1 MRGWKFSDLGKL
13 AKNSFL
19 AVLKGEFLLR
29 LNIGRYFVHV
39 IYTFALFA
47 VIIWIS
53 LMTEKTMARVEENK
67 AVLKELEIEHA
78 ELTYEAAKAE
88 RRTTVETRLKEL
100 GSDLGEPQKPAVRLP

>member
-47 VIIWIS
+47 VKQNNRKGRKGRKGFP
-53 LMTEKTMARVEENK
+53 LC
-67 AVLKELEIEHA
+67 VLRALC
-78 ELTYEAAKAE
+78 
-88 RRTTVETRLKEL
+88 
-100 GSDLGEPQKPAVRLP
+100 G